1 MSRRWPTLLSY
12 FAEGVSHLVWP
23 PRCLACTTPT
33 AAEHFCADCVAA
45 LTTDHPHRCVFCAGN
60 LGPHAD
66 AAKPCL
72 RCPKAK
78 YAFTSAVRFGLYA
91 DAVRL
96 AVLAMKQ
103 PDGELL
109 AFRLG
114 ELWATHRRAELLAS
128 SPQLVV
134 PVPLHWRRRWSRG
147 YNQSEELARGLAGT
161 LGLPLAAHALSRP
174 NAGEVQ
180 AHQSATARWD
190 NVKGVFAVRSP
201 DAVRGVR
208 ILLIDDVLTTGAT
221 CHNAALALSAAG
233 AAQVHVAVV
242 AHR

>member
-1 MSRRWPTLLSY
+1 MSRRWPTLLSH

-23 PRCLACTTPT
+23 PRCLACATPT
-33 AAEHFCADCVAA
+33 SAEHFCADCVTA
-45 LTTDHPHRCVFCAGN
+45 LTTDHPYRCAFCAGN

-66 AAKPCL
+66 VTKPCL

-78 YAFTSAVRFGLYA
+78 YAFGSAVRFGLYA

-96 AVLAMKQ
+96 AVLSMKQ

-128 SPQLVV
+128 NPQVVV

-147 YNQSEELARGLAGT
+147 YNQAEELARGLATT
-161 LGLPLAAHALSRP
+161 LGLPLAADALTRRR
-174 NAGEVQ
+174 ATDVQ
-180 AHQSATARWD
+180 AQQSAAARWD
-190 NVKGVFAVRSP
+190 NVKGVFAARRP
-201 DAVRGVR
+201 DAVRGLRV
-208 ILLIDDVLTTGAT
+208 LLVDDVLTTGAT
-221 CHNAALALSAAG
+221 AHNAALALSAGG

-242 AHR
+242 AQR

>member
-128 SPQLVV
+128 SPQVVV

-190 NVKGVFAVRSP
+190 NVKGVFAAQLP
-201 DAVRGVR
+201 
-208 ILLIDDVLTTGAT
+208 VLAEV
-221 CHNAALALSAAG
+221 HAAEE
-233 AAQVHVAVV
+233 
-242 AHR
+242 

>member
-1 MSRRWPTLLSY
+1 MSRRWPTLLSH

-33 AAEHFCADCVAA
+33 AAEHFCADCVTA
-45 LTTDHPHRCVFCAGN
+45 LTTDHPHRCAFCAGN

-66 AAKPCL
+66 ATKPCL

-78 YAFTSAVRFGLYA
+78 YAFASAARFGLYA

-103 PDGELL
+103 PAGELL

-114 ELWATHRRAELLAS
+114 ELWATHRRAELLAGN
-128 SPQLVV
+128 PQVVV

-147 YNQSEELARGLAGT
+147 YNQAEELARGLAAT
-161 LGLPLAAHALSRP
+161 LGLPLVAHALSRRR
-174 NAGEVQ
+174 ATDVQ
-180 AHQSATARWD
+180 AQQSAAARWD
-190 NVKGVFAVRSP
+190 NVKGVFAARRP
-201 DAVRGVR
+201 DAVRGLRV
-208 ILLIDDVLTTGAT
+208 LLVDDVLTTGAT
-221 CHNAALALSAAG
+221 AHNAALALLAGG
-233 AAQVHVAVV
+233 AAQVRVAVV